1 MTDVGSALES
11 LTQAL
16 KKREREL
23 DERESEL
30 SEQQKRLKTEIIS
43 AYGDTSPSDV
53 IHLNIG
59 GKRLDVLRRTLCSV
73 EGSML
78 ASKFSG
84 RWDDSLEK
92 DRDGNFFIDENFDR
106 FNTMIDC
113 LRKKAIATEDFP
125 YSAPDRD
132 ADFDRMLN
140 YYNITEG
147 IYPVTLKE
155 IYCPPDI
162 ENAVTLTEGN
172 ELRVDTKE
180 LCSFH
185 LQQVGHSRGI
195 ESLELHIGEIQ
206 CLQVG
211 MERLTRSASRF
222 KYSQNLGVGDLRST
236 FALDAGKSCFLNGGT
251 RTNLEKVEFKEGT
264 IIRVELRNP
273 SKWYVDGE
281 LVARDDAKVG
291 DIEISKPDNWHSDR
305 FVLSIK
311 GNLKVKNV
319 KYNRNG

>member
-43 AYGDTSPSDV
+43 TYGNTSPSDV

-92 DRDGNFFIDENFDR
+92 DRDGNFFIDEDFDR
-106 FNTMIDC
+106 FKLMIDC
-113 LRKKAIATEDFP
+113 LRMKAIATEDFP
-125 YSAPDRD
+125 YSAPERD
-132 ADFDRMLN
+132 TDFYRMLN

-147 IYPVTLKE
+147 IYPFTLKQ
-155 IYCPPDI
+155 IYCPADV
-162 ENAVTLTEGN
+162 EDAVTLTEGI
-172 ELRVDTKE
+172 ELSVDAKE

-185 LQQVGHSRGI
+185 IQQVGHCRGI
-195 ESLELHIGEIQ
+195 ESLELHVGEIQ

-211 MERLTRSASRF
+211 MERVCRGTKHF
-222 KYSQNLGVGDLRST
+222 KYSQNMGVGDLRNT

-264 IIRVELRNP
+264 IIRVELQNP
-273 SKWYVDGE
+273 SKWYVDGN
-281 LVARDDAKVG
+281 LVAKDEAKVG
-291 DIEISKPDNWHSDR
+291 DIEISKPENWYSDR

-319 KYNRNG
+319 KYNRNS